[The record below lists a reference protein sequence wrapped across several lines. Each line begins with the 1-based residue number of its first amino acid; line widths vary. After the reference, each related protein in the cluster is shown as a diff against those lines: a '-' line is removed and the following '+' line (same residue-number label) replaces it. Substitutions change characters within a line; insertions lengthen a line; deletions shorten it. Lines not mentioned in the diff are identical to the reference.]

1 MHTSTSATDAT
12 VTDATVT
19 DATATDATATDATAT
34 DATATGGHFSR
45 SHSDIRDAICAN
57 AGFDRPFVTMNALAA
72 VVACYGLMADSGAV
86 VIGAMII
93 ATLLGPISAFSLA
106 IVDGE
111 LPLQRRA
118 LLALAGG
125 ALLVFGISFVI
136 GWINRD
142 VPLTHE
148 IRSRT
153 APTILDL
160 AIAVAGG
167 AAGTYATISRKFSA
181 NLVGV
186 AVATALV
193 PPLSVVGLCLARG
206 ANAMALGA
214 ALLFGMNLLGIQA
227 ASSLVLWLNGF
238 HQIVRARQNNRRLL
252 ARNMISPLIIGALGV
267 SLTVSFVQTLQQQR
281 FENEVRDRLQNAL
294 HAYPGVYMAD
304 LRFAGQDEIS
314 PQAQV
319 ICVVRSPYSL
329 GPDKVAAL
337 QKQLPR
343 GDAGEIEL
351 HIRSVLTSETT
362 VKGYMHQLPQST
374 PIDSVSDDVAG
385 DGA

>member
-1 MHTSTSATDAT
+1 
-12 VTDATVT
+12 
-19 DATATDATATDATAT
+19 
-34 DATATGGHFSR
+34 
-45 SHSDIRDAICAN
+45 
-57 AGFDRPFVTMNALAA
+57 MNCLAA
-72 VVACYGLMADSGAV
+72 IVACYGLLSDSGTV

-111 LPLQRRA
+111 LPLQKRA
-118 LLALAGG
+118 LLALVGG
-125 ALLVFGISFVI
+125 AALVFGISFVL

-193 PPLSVVGLCLARG
+193 PPLAVVGICLARG
-206 ANAMALGA
+206 LNQMALGA

-227 ASSLVLWLNGF
+227 ASSIVLWMNGF
-238 HQIVRARQNNRRLL
+238 HQIMRKPQSGKKLL
-252 ARNMISPLIIGALGV
+252 LRNMISPLILGALGV
-267 SLTVSFVQTLQQQR
+267 SLSVSFYQTLARQQ
-281 FENEVRDRLQNAL
+281 FESDVRDRLSRAL
-294 HAYPGVYMAD
+294 VAYPGVHLSE
-304 LRFAGQDEIS
+304 LRFEGEGQDEIN
-314 PQAQV
+314 AMARV
-319 ICVVRSPYSL
+319 ICVVTTPYSL
-329 GPDKVAAL
+329 GPDKVKAL
-337 QKQLPR
+337 QTQLPR
-343 GDAGEIEL
+343 DGDGGEIEL
-351 HIRSVLTSETT
+351 HIRSILTSETT
-362 VKGYMHQLPQST
+362 VKGYVHQLPAEKARAKEARAETQEEEQNQ
-374 PIDSVSDDVAG
+374 D
-385 DGA
+385 

>member
-1 MHTSTSATDAT
+1 MPDLISISEVSLGENASSEA
-12 VTDATVT
+12 APNK
-19 DATATDATATDATAT
+19 TAL
-34 DATATGGHFSR
+34 SR
-45 SHSDIRDAICAN
+45 SHAEIRDAICDN

-72 VVACYGLMADSGAV
+72 IVACYGLLSDSGAV

-111 LPLQRRA
+111 LHLQRRA
-118 LLALAGG
+118 LLALVGG
-125 ALLVFGISFVI
+125 VLLVLGISLVL

-160 AIAVAGG
+160 AIAIAGG

-193 PPLSVVGLCLARG
+193 PPLAVVGMCLARG
-206 ANAMALGA
+206 LNDMALGA

-227 ASSLVLWLNGF
+227 ASSIVLWMNGF
-238 HQIVRARQNNRRLL
+238 HQIMRRKQSGRRLIV
-252 ARNMISPLIIGALGV
+252 RNMISPLIIGALGV
-267 SLTVSFVQTLQQQR
+267 SLSVSFYQTLARQR
-281 FENEVRDRLQNAL
+281 FQAGVRDRLQLAL
-294 HAYPGVYMAD
+294 RSYPGVHLSD
-304 LRFAGQDEIS
+304 VSFEGEDEINPS
-314 PQAQV
+314 ARV
-319 ICVVRSPYSL
+319 ICVVMTPYSL
-329 GPDKVAAL
+329 GPDKVKAL
-337 QKQLPR
+337 QSKLPR
-343 GDAGEIEL
+343 GADGGEIDL
-351 HIRSVLTSETT
+351 HVRSILTSETT
-362 VKGYMHQLPQST
+362 TEGYVHQLPAAKAKAEKK
-374 PIDSVSDDVAG
+374 AG
-385 DGA
+385 AQADENSGESARD

>member
-1 MHTSTSATDAT
+1 MRRFALPDISISEVAP
-12 VTDATVT
+12 
-19 DATATDATATDATAT
+19 TAKAPD
-34 DATATGGHFSR
+34 GGEPLLR
-45 SHSDIRDAICAN
+45 SHAEIRDAICQN

-72 VVACYGLMADSGAV
+72 IVACYGLLSDSGAV

-111 LPLQRRA
+111 LELQKRA
-118 LLALAGG
+118 LVALLGG
-125 ALLVFGISFVI
+125 AFLVLGISWVL

-148 IRSRT
+148 ILSRT

-193 PPLSVVGLCLARG
+193 PPLAVVGMCLARG
-206 ANAMALGA
+206 LNQMALGA

-227 ASSLVLWLNGF
+227 ASSLVLWMHGF
-238 HQIVRARQNNRRLL
+238 HKIMRKQQSGKRLIL
-252 ARNMISPLIIGALGV
+252 RNMISPLIIAALGV
-267 SLTVSFVQTLQQQR
+267 SLSVSFYQTLARQR
-281 FENEVRDRLQNAL
+281 FEADVRERLTRAL
-294 HAYPGVYMAD
+294 VSYPGVYLSS
-304 LRFAGQDEIS
+304 LRFEGEDEIN
-314 PQAQV
+314 PMARV
-319 ICVVRSPYSL
+319 ICVVTTPYSL
-329 GPDKVAAL
+329 GPDKVKTL
-337 QKQLPR
+337 QTMLPR
-343 GDAGEIEL
+343 GADGGEIDL
-351 HIRSVLTSETT
+351 HVRSILTSETT
-362 VKGYMHQLPQST
+362 VKGYVHQLPAEKARAKAAQSAQAGE
-374 PIDSVSDDVAG
+374 VAAEVEG
-385 DGA
+385 E

>member
-1 MHTSTSATDAT
+1 MTDLIS
-12 VTDATVT
+12 VTEAAPDKSVLTPAL
-19 DATATDATATDATAT
+19 
-34 DATATGGHFSR
+34 SC
-45 SHSDIRDAICAN
+45 SHAEIRDAICDN

-72 VVACYGLMADSGAV
+72 IVACYGLLSDSGAV

-111 LPLQRRA
+111 LHLQRRA
-118 LLALAGG
+118 LLTLCGG
-125 ALLVFGISFVI
+125 VLLVLGISFVL

-193 PPLSVVGLCLARG
+193 PPLAVVGLCLARG
-206 ANAMALGA
+206 LNGMALGA

-227 ASSLVLWLNGF
+227 ASSIVLWMNGF
-238 HQIVRARQNNRRLL
+238 HQIMRRKQSGKRLWM
-252 ARNMISPLIIGALGV
+252 RNIISPLIIGALGV
-267 SLTVSFVQTLQQQR
+267 SLSVSFYQTLARQR
-281 FENEVRDRLQNAL
+281 FQSDVRERLTNAL
-294 HAYPGVYMAD
+294 KEYPGVYLSD
-304 LRFAGQDEIS
+304 VSFEGQDEINPS
-314 PQAQV
+314 ARV
-319 ICVVRSPYSL
+319 ICVVTTPYSL
-329 GPDKVAAL
+329 GPDKVRAL
-337 QKQLPR
+337 QDKLPPSEN
-343 GDAGEIEL
+343 GGAIDL
-351 HIRSVLTSETT
+351 HVRSILTSETT
-362 VKGYMHQLPQST
+362 VKGFVHQLPAAKARADEARAQDKAQT
-374 PIDSVSDDVAG
+374 DNNTEIRDEAENQM
-385 DGA
+385 